1 MEIYHNPR
9 CSSSRKTL
17 QLIENAGKEVTLRRY
32 LDLPPTV
39 EELREILGKLKM
51 TPEEL
56 IRKNEAVYKE
66 NYKGKNLSDEEWIEA
81 MVLHPRLIQRPI
93 VISGDR
99 AVIGRPPETVQ
110 ELL

>member
-17 QLIENAGKEVTLRRY
+17 QLIEDAGQEVTIRRY
-32 LDLPPTV
+32 LDRPPV
-39 EELREILGKLKM
+39 AEELREILSKLKM
-51 TPEEL
+51 KPEEL

-66 NYKGKNLSDEEWIEA
+66 NYKGKKLSDEEWIEA
-81 MVLHPRLIQRPI
+81 MILHPRLIQRPI

-99 AVIGRPPETVQ
+99 AVIGRPPESVK